1 MTPGQMS
8 DELIAQRLE
17 GRCWEVIGVRG
28 GDHSCPELVA
38 HVHCRNCPVFAAAGR
53 QLMERPPPRG
63 YLSEQTAN
71 VAAAASPAQRT
82 DRSLLLM
89 RLADEWLAI
98 DTGSVVEVITDRRIH
113 RIPHRTTGAVLGL
126 VNVHGQLQLCA
137 SLHKVVGLAEPA
149 TRSPTR
155 RLVVTRRE
163 HEHWV
168 FPADEV
174 WNVVGF
180 NRDDVEAAPMTV
192 TAALGTHTRGVVT
205 WQDKKVGYLSIESLY
220 ASLRRTLG

>member
-1 MTPGQMS
+1 M
-8 DELIAQRLE
+8 A
-17 GRCWEVIGVRG
+17 
-28 GDHSCPELVA
+28 
-38 HVHCRNCPVFAAAGR
+38 
-53 QLMERPPPRG
+53 RPPPHG
-63 YLSEQTAN
+63 YLAEQTSN
-71 VAAAASPAQRT
+71 VATAAPPAQRT
-82 DRSLLLM
+82 DRSLLIM

-98 DTGSVVEVITDRRIH
+98 DTSAVVEVVTDRTIH
-113 RIPHRTTGAVLGL
+113 RIPHRTGGAVLGL

-137 SLHKVVGLAEPA
+137 SLHKVVGLHEP
-149 TRSPTR
+149 TNRSPTR

-180 NRDDVEAAPMTV
+180 NRVDVEPAPMTV
-192 TAALGTHTRGVVT
+192 TAALGTHTRGVVN
-205 WQDKKVGYLSIESLY
+205 WQDRKVGYLSIESLY

>member
-1 MTPGQMS
+1 MMT
-8 DELIAQRLE
+8 DELIQQRLL
-17 GRCWEVIGVRG
+17 GRCWEVIGIQG
-28 GDHSCPELVA
+28 GDHSCPELEV

-53 QLMERPPPRG
+53 SLMERPAPKG
-63 YLSEQTAN
+63 YLTEQTTN
-71 VAAAASPAQRT
+71 VAAAATPAQRT
-82 DRSLLLM
+82 DRSLLLL
-89 RLADEWLAI
+89 RLTEEWLAI
-98 DTGSVVEVITDRRIH
+98 DTSAVVEVITDRRIH
-113 RIPHRTTGAVLGL
+113 RIPHRTGGAVLGL

-180 NRDDVEAAPMTV
+180 NRDDIEAAPMTV
-192 TAALGTHTRGVVT
+192 TAALGTHTRGVVN
-205 WQDKKVGYLSIESLY
+205 WRDQKAGYLSIESLY
-220 ASLRRTLG
+220 AALRRTLG

>member
-1 MTPGQMS
+1 MMS
-8 DELIAQRLE
+8 EELIAQRLA

-28 GDHSCPELVA
+28 GDHSCPELEV

-53 QLMERPPPRG
+53 SLMERPAPRG
-63 YLSEQTAN
+63 YLAEQTAN
-71 VAAAASPAQRT
+71 VAAAATPAQRT

-89 RLADEWLAI
+89 RLGDEWLAI
-98 DTGSVVEVITDRRIH
+98 DTGAVVEVVTDRTIH
-113 RIPHRTTGAVLGL
+113 RIPHRTGGAVLGL

-137 SLHKVVGLAEPA
+137 SLHKVVGLPEPA

-155 RLVVTRRE
+155 RLVVTKRE
-163 HEHWV
+163 HENWV

-174 WNVVGF
+174 FNVVGF

-192 TAALGTHTRGVVT
+192 TAALGTHTRGVVA
-205 WQDKKVGYLSIESLY
+205 WRDKKVGYLSIESLY

>member
-1 MTPGQMS
+1 MMT
-8 DELIAQRLE
+8 DELIQERLA

-28 GDHSCPELVA
+28 GDHSCPELQE

-53 QLMERPPPRG
+53 TLMERPPPQG
-63 YLSEQTAN
+63 YLAEQTSN
-71 VAAAASPAQRT
+71 VAAAARPAQRT
-82 DRSLLLM
+82 DRSLLIL
-89 RLADEWLAI
+89 RLTDEWLAI
-98 DTGSVVEVITDRRIH
+98 DTGAVVEVITDRTIH

-137 SLHKVVGLAEPA
+137 SLHKVVGLAEAP
-149 TRSPTR
+149 TRSATR

-163 HEHWV
+163 QEHWV

-180 NRDDVEAAPMTV
+180 NRDDIEPAPMTV
-192 TAALGTHTRGVVT
+192 TAAMGTHTRGVVN

-220 ASLRRTLG
+220 AALRRTLG